1 MRNFLNWLR
10 RLNSL
15 RTWYQRLITW
25 ERNVHGL
32 MALIHSSGFV
42 VLDTELFEVNQ
53 YNLMTE
59 AELSLGS
66 KPISSSAVLPL
77 AFDRRS

>member
-1 MRNFLNWLR
+1 M
-10 RLNSL
+10 
-15 RTWYQRLITW
+15 
-25 ERNVHGL
+25 HGL

-53 YNLMTE
+53 DNLMTE

>member
-1 MRNFLNWLR
+1 M
-10 RLNSL
+10 
-15 RTWYQRLITW
+15 
-25 ERNVHGL
+25 HGL
-32 MALIHSSGFV
+32 MAPIDSSGSV

-53 YNLMTE
+53 DNLMTE